1 MNKSLVSHNPQKK
14 KKKKNHSWLKL
25 LTLINTS
32 MFITVDSYVLQIAFI
47 TRNMPEY
54 MHAIYFQ
61 VDFSKY
67 ANVLH
72 LGSF

>member
-1 MNKSLVSHNPQKK
+1 
-14 KKKKNHSWLKL
+14 
-25 LTLINTS
+25 

-54 MHAIYFQ
+54 MHVIYFQ

-67 ANVLH
+67 ANLLH

>member
-14 KKKKNHSWLKL
+14 KIKLHSWLQL

-32 MFITVDSYVLQIAFI
+32 MFITVDSYVWQIAFF

-54 MHAIYFQ
+54 MHVIYFQ